1 MLGKDARFSLSLYF
15 MVEILGNASR
25 NCDEIKGICVLVSEC
40 KISQIEYADDATII
54 LDGWEKSMLQSFS
67 LLGSFASISR
77 LTSYEKT
84 EPLWIGAMRFQR
96 REIAAH
102 QNIPTKLKL
111 WESGYLPSKKNL

>member
-25 NCDEIKGICVLVSEC
+25 NCDQIKGICVLVSEC
-40 KISQIEYADDATII
+40 KISQYADDATII
-54 LDGWEKSMLQSFS
+54 LDGSQKSMQQSFS
-67 LLGSFASISR
+67 LLSSFASISR

-84 EPLWIGAMRFQR
+84 EPLWIGAMHFQR
-96 REIAAH
+96 RKIAAY

-111 WESGYLPSKKNL
+111 WESGYLPSKENL